1 MSTGLALVREHL
13 QNNRLDAAEQELR
26 AVLVQEPGSSVA
38 QFLLGFTCYRQ
49 GRLDEAESLLADL
62 YQKEPNQLD
71 AVGLL
76 AAVRMGLGQPSQVI
90 PLLQHLIASGRQ
102 SADLFNQLGACW
114 LQLNDPVAAGGAF
127 KRAVELDRGAAHS
140 YFNLGMALKMAGNS
154 YETFATFKRAYE
166 LDPQFLDTYI
176 QLWGQMRK
184 LLNWREGLPILEDG
198 MRRHPGS
205 AHLMSLLAST
215 YGKVG
220 RTQDAERLYRRAIQ
234 IDPTFG
240 SAYAHWLQEE
250 GRFDDSLPV
259 LRESIRSNPLQGQAY
274 YNLTVAKCFEVDGRS
289 LIDVVQPLLTR
300 AEIDGEGQM
309 FLHYALAKA
318 HDQARQY
325 EQAMR
330 EYDLANCK
338 AYELYNSG
346 FENDVEA
353 IDSELA
359 ALGHL
364 YSKSNIER
372 LRQFGS
378 ESRVP
383 IFIVG
388 MIRTGTTLLDQILS
402 SHRDIRSAG
411 EQPFWQVS
419 AGRVNRRWVERGGDP
434 KDVLELEARYLQ
446 VLRDAAGNSPRV
458 SDKMPTNF
466 MHVGLMSIVFPNSKF
481 IHIRRNPLDT
491 AISIYTTFLGSG
503 TQFAYN
509 QANIVSYYRGYLETM
524 RHWRSVLPEGQL
536 LEIDYED
543 LVTNKEIVLRE
554 LFEFLELDWDEAV
567 LNHEKNSSQVSTPS
581 LWTARQP
588 VNTSSVERW
597 RRYEPWL
604 GKLLELKELSH
615 PPIDHSMHSSS

>member
-1 MSTGLALVREHL
+1 
-13 QNNRLDAAEQELR
+13 
-26 AVLVQEPGSSVA
+26 
-38 QFLLGFTCYRQ
+38 
-49 GRLDEAESLLADL
+49 
-62 YQKEPNQLD
+62 
-71 AVGLL
+71 
-76 AAVRMGLGQPSQVI
+76 
-90 PLLQHLIASGRQ
+90 
-102 SADLFNQLGACW
+102 
-114 LQLNDPVAAGGAF
+114 
-127 KRAVELDRGAAHS
+127 
-140 YFNLGMALKMAGNS
+140 
-154 YETFATFKRAYE
+154 
-166 LDPQFLDTYI
+166 
-176 QLWGQMRK
+176 
-184 LLNWREGLPILEDG
+184 
-198 MRRHPGS
+198 
-205 AHLMSLLAST
+205 
-215 YGKVG
+215 
-220 RTQDAERLYRRAIQ
+220 
-234 IDPTFG
+234 
-240 SAYAHWLQEE
+240 
-250 GRFDDSLPV
+250 
-259 LRESIRSNPLQGQAY
+259 
-274 YNLTVAKCFEVDGRS
+274 
-289 LIDVVQPLLTR
+289 
-300 AEIDGEGQM
+300 
-309 FLHYALAKA
+309 
-318 HDQARQY
+318 
-325 EQAMR
+325 
-330 EYDLANCK
+330 
-338 AYELYNSG
+338 
-346 FENDVEA
+346 
-353 IDSELA
+353 
-359 ALGHL
+359 
-364 YSKSNIER
+364 
-372 LRQFGS
+372 
-378 ESRVP
+378 
-383 IFIVG
+383 